1 MGPKTYSRSYGW
13 KLLQLGERQK
23 PADPR
28 SCLVYTQNIAHE
40 IHANADHNKLMEGI
54 KTNNA
59 PKPLKKH

>member
-1 MGPKTYSRSYGW
+1 
-13 KLLQLGERQK
+13 LCERQK

-28 SCLVYTQNIAHE
+28 SCLVYPQNIPNE
-40 IHANADHNKLMEGI
+40 IHANADHNKLMVKKAKKQKKSCEGI